1 VTQATVH
8 TSAITFGEF
17 MWILSC
23 GALAGFWWREVVDFM
38 PKLLD
43 YVWHAWVGAI
53 TVLLR

>member
-1 VTQATVH
+1 MTQATVH

-17 MWILSC
+17 MWILCC
-23 GALAGFWWREVVDFM
+23 GALAGFWWREVVDFV